1 MTATTKKNR
10 WWSILAQTVAISAM
24 MFTGFLVSML
34 AILTAPENFA
44 DVAQMEL
51 SDLGAI
57 RFLIAILL
65 LLFIPWYRKIP
76 LVLMIAGGFYA
87 VIIQGDPYVMA
98 IGLTVWMVR
107 AEHRW
112 QWIVAGAGLFG
123 IVINIG
129 WHILAL
135 LRMPDG
141 AAVQAYIVA
150 VLTVGFLAVAI
161 VLATSILTRQR
172 RRIEQADATVE
183 AVEHDRDTIS
193 TQMTRQTEREHLA
206 REVHDTLAQRL
217 TALSL
222 QTGQMQNQLAQYPD
236 ADLSTALKATKQY
249 SDQALRDLRNLVS
262 TLREHGEEETAVP
275 SVAPDGFHDLKRLF
289 DDASDQGLV
298 LYPLIVLNGYD
309 TAPDELQRA
318 VVRITQEALTN
329 VMRHSPDQTVQLRF
343 EGQPGEGLLMEFMNR
358 RDTQAQFDGG
368 SGTGVLGITERAAL
382 LGGNAHAEFL
392 PEHFRLTVRLPWFQ
406 EPTAQ

>member
-141 AAVQAYIVA
+141 AAAQAYIVA

-183 AVEHDRDTIS
+183 AVEHDRDTIRS
-193 TQMTRQTEREHLA
+193 EERRVGKEC
-206 REVHDTLAQRL
+206 RSRW
-217 TALSL
+217 
-222 QTGQMQNQLAQYPD
+222 
-236 ADLSTALKATKQY
+236 
-249 SDQALRDLRNLVS
+249 
-262 TLREHGEEETAVP
+262 
-275 SVAPDGFHDLKRLF
+275 
-289 DDASDQGLV
+289 
-298 LYPLIVLNGYD
+298 
-309 TAPDELQRA
+309 
-318 VVRITQEALTN
+318 
-329 VMRHSPDQTVQLRF
+329 SPY
-343 EGQPGEGLLMEFMNR
+343 
-358 RDTQAQFDGG
+358 
-368 SGTGVLGITERAAL
+368 
-382 LGGNAHAEFL
+382 H
-392 PEHFRLTVRLPWFQ
+392 
-406 EPTAQ
+406 